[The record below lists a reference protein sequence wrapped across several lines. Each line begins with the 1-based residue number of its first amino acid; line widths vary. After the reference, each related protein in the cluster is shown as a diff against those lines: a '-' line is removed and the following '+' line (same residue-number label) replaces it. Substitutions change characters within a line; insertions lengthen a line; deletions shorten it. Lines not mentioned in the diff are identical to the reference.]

1 MSTKSIFKNMFAKSP
16 IKPIQNHIDA
26 VTECSE
32 LLIPFFEE
40 CAKNNWDQANEIRK
54 NISSLERRADE
65 LKREIR
71 LVLPRGLFMPMDR
84 SELLKLVNRQ
94 DKIANNVKDI
104 SGRVYGRQLKIPLQF
119 SDDFLIY
126 TARCIDAVKQAQTMI
141 HEFDELLELGFRGKE
156 VDIITQ
162 MILELESIEDDTDS
176 IQIKLRRQL
185 FALENDLSPVDV
197 IFLYQIIETIG
208 SLADHAEVL
217 GTHIELMLIRS

>member
-1 MSTKSIFKNMFAKSP
+1 MSPTSIFTNMFAKSP

-40 CAKNNWDQANEIRK
+40 CANNNWDQANEIRK
-54 NISSLERRADE
+54 NISSLERKADV

-84 SELLKLVNRQ
+84 TELLKLVNRQ

-104 SGRVYGRQLKIPLQF
+104 SGRVYGRHLKIPIQF

-126 TARCIDAVKQAQTMI
+126 VARCIDAVKQAQKMI

-162 MILELESIEDDTDS
+162 MILELELIEDDTDS
-176 IQIKLRRQL
+176 LQIKLRQEL
-185 FALENDLSPVDV
+185 FSLENKISPVDV
-197 IFLYQIIETIG
+197 IFLYQIIEAIG